1 MSGASSAR
9 TPPMM
14 ASIAA
19 AGRVMEPRD
28 TGRSGRASMAPS
40 ARRLSRT
47 IGAAFSVDRLGCFS
61 FLILALICV
70 SCATPDRSLTAPS
83 SFISNTEVEG
93 MAHVSNTGTISVNPS
108 SVLALGGTVTFTVT
122 FSPSNLDSKF
132 SRNGGVQII
141 LEASRPVTSGPPGD
155 VTYRDTKHYDQPFVL
170 GQGGENTGTA
180 WRDVGGPMH
189 MR

>member
-1 MSGASSAR
+1 
-9 TPPMM
+9 
-14 ASIAA
+14 
-19 AGRVMEPRD
+19 
-28 TGRSGRASMAPS
+28 
-40 ARRLSRT
+40 
-47 IGAAFSVDRLGCFS
+47 
-61 FLILALICV
+61 
-70 SCATPDRSLTAPS
+70 
-83 SFISNTEVEG
+83 

-189 MR
+189 MRADLFYWDYHDTQQPFTYLATVEFEAAG